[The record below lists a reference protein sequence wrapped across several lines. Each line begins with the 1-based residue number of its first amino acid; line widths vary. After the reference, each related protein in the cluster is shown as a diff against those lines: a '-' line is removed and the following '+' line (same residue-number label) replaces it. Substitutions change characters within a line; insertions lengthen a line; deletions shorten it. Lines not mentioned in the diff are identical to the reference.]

1 MPYAEVIQHHI
12 LSSLCGSCNYTK
24 SCYADRL
31 AKELLQIVTTV
42 GFGALLIFISSLSR
56 RAT

>member
-1 MPYAEVIQHHI
+1 MPYAEVIQRHI

-42 GFGALLIFISSLSR
+42 GFGALLIFISSLS
-56 RAT
+56 